1 MPNIPGVSPNQNAAR
16 RFARDYVMHQL
27 GHGRLCSVSDGT
39 DTSSRGAPPADDL
52 NETESRGG
60 SEKDRFEKV
69 RLKIESQR

>member
-1 MPNIPGVSPNQNAAR
+1 
-16 RFARDYVMHQL
+16 MHQL